1 MAISFIYEVVRM
13 DGTAYKVFRNQKKAE
28 DYALSIKRG
37 EDDKIQITRSA
48 KGFVPYVY
56 CLYVK

>member
-1 MAISFIYEVVRM
+1 MAISFIYDVVRM

-56 CLYVK
+56 YL

>member
-13 DGTAYKVFRNQKKAE
+13 DGTAYKMFRNQKKAE
-28 DYALSIKRG
+28 QYALSIKRS

-48 KGFVPYVY
+48 KGFTPYVY
-56 CLYVK
+56 YLYAK

>member
-1 MAISFIYEVVRM
+1 MAISFIYDVVRM
-13 DGTAYKVFRNQKKAE
+13 DGTAYRVFRNQKKAE
-28 DYALSIKRG
+28 NYALSIKRG

-56 CLYVK
+56 YL

>member
-13 DGTAYKVFRNQKKAE
+13 DGTAYKMFRNQKKAE
-28 DYALSIKRG
+28 QYALSIKRP

-48 KGFVPYVY
+48 KGFTPYVY
-56 CLYVK
+56 YLYVK